1 MASTDH
7 VTDDELKPEET
18 EGFKVGE
25 KKTIEEYQ
33 KLGKCLSTTFYLT
46 QLYRICDLIYLSLP
60 ALIQPFDAVAG
71 RIVRDLNI
79 VCKIEQFSYFIML

>member
-1 MASTDH
+1 MTSTDH

-33 KLGKCLSTTFYLT
+33 KLGKCKSTTVYLT
-46 QLYRICDLIYLSLP
+46 WP
-60 ALIQPFDAVAG
+60 
-71 RIVRDLNI
+71 
-79 VCKIEQFSYFIML
+79 

>member
-33 KLGKCLSTTFYLT
+33 KLGKCLSTTFCLT
-46 QLYRICDLIYLSLP
+46 WHPFLP
-60 ALIQPFDAVAG
+60 HL
-71 RIVRDLNI
+71 
-79 VCKIEQFSYFIML
+79 

>member
-25 KKTIEEYQ
+25 KKTIEEYH
-33 KLGKCLSTTFYLT
+33 KLGKFQSTTFYLT
-46 QLYRICDLIYLSLP
+46 WHSTLP
-60 ALIQPFDAVAG
+60 HL
-71 RIVRDLNI
+71 
-79 VCKIEQFSYFIML
+79 